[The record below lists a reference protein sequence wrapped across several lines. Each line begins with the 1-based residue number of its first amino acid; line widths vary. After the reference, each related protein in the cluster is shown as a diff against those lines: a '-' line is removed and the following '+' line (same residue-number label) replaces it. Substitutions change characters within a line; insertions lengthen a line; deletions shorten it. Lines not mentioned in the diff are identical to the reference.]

1 MSNTEKKIVA
11 FLIAAF
17 IIGNIVLFI
26 KRERIKRQYGRL
38 TIEEIVT
45 RVDINQAT
53 QEELE
58 MLPGIGP
65 VLASRIV
72 EYRRKYG
79 EFRRAEDLLKIDGMS
94 KKVIGQILDLVAFE
108 SQP

>member
-38 TIEEIVT
+38 TIEEIVS

-53 QEELE
+53 AEELE
-58 MLPGIGP
+58 GLPGIGP

-72 EYRRKYG
+72 EHRQKYG
-79 EFRRAEDLLKIDGMS
+79 DFRRAEDLLKIDGMS
-94 KKVIGQILDLVAFE
+94 KKVVGRLEDMVSFE
-108 SQP
+108 SRP